1 MKVHMRVVT
10 AVALLGAMLA
20 QPVFADANTEA
31 FKALDTDGDG
41 VLSMQE
47 AQANDNV
54 ADEFADGDVNGDGM
68 LDTEEFAK
76 MEIGEE

>member
-1 MKVHMRVVT
+1 MKMHIRVVT

-20 QPVFADANTEA
+20 PPVFADANTEA
-31 FKALDTDGDG
+31 FKALDTNGDG
-41 VLSMQE
+41 VVSMQE

-54 ADEFADGDVNGDGM
+54 ADEFADGDANDDGV
-68 LDTEEFAK
+68 LDMEEFAK